1 MDVLQQPEQPVER
14 KPVPLTLRVTWP
26 FIVMVL
32 LLAACATASLQVL
45 SGVRAFVA
53 GESLWTKGQK
63 DAIYHLHQY
72 AINGSPQA
80 FDGFVRAMDIPLG
93 DRAARLALQPG
104 QVQTDVAREG
114 FLRGGNHPDDIDS
127 LIWLLRY
134 FNHLDL
140 VKKPVSHWL
149 IGDQYIN
156 ALRELSHEI
165 HQRNTDG
172 TADAATRQR
181 WQNTIHEI
189 NAGVTPAARN
199 FSEALGESS
208 RQIVLLLMWTNMG
221 MAAVLIVLTLWH
233 THGLLEQRRRAEQA
247 LERPNASRPAPP

>member
-1 MDVLQQPEQPVER
+1 MDVLQQPVER
-14 KPVPLTLRVTWP
+14 KPLPLPLRVTWP

-63 DAIYHLHQY
+63 DAIYHLHEY
-72 AINGSPQA
+72 ASSGSPQA
-80 FDGFVRAMDIPLG
+80 FEEFVRAIDIPLG

-104 QVQTDVAREG
+104 QVQIDLAREG

-134 FNHLDL
+134 FDSLDL
-140 VKKPVSHWL
+140 VKRPVSHWL
-149 IGDQYIN
+149 LGDEYIH

-165 HQRNTDG
+165 HRRTTDG

-181 WQNTIHEI
+181 WQDAIHEI

-199 FSEALGESS
+199 FSESLGESS
-208 RQIVLLLMWTNMG
+208 RQIVPLLM
-221 MAAVLIVLTLWH
+221 
-233 THGLLEQRRRAEQA
+233 
-247 LERPNASRPAPP
+247 